1 MLFSLLKTLIAGR
14 KAPAADEVLR
24 LARDLNGA
32 ARHDKALE
40 LLAPFVRRQPGDARC
55 LYEMAFAHFALGD
68 KQRALDYCEQSRQA
82 DPEYATPRWLQ
93 AQLILGGE
101 NYMSLLARIHAHLRP
116 RSYVE
121 IGIFQ
126 GEALALAAAPTR
138 AIGIDPEPQLMNPP
152 AANQTVFAQ
161 TSDAFFREHDLRVE
175 LGGLPVELAFI
186 DGMHHFEFALRDF
199 ANVEGYCTRD
209 SVILVHDCF
218 PLDRQTARRDGAP
231 PFWSGDVWRL
241 IVLLKKYRSDLAI
254 HTIAAP
260 PTGLA
265 LVRNLN
271 PGSRVLI
278 DNHDGLREEFL
289 ALDYS
294 YLDDDKA
301 GKLNLV
307 AGDWQTVRAL
317 LN

>member
-1 MLFSLLKTLIAGR
+1 MLFSFLKALIAGR

-24 LARDLNGA
+24 LARELNGVS
-32 ARHDKALE
+32 RHDKALE
-40 LLAPFVRRQPGDARC
+40 LLAPFVRHRPGNAPC
-55 LYEMAFAHFALGD
+55 LYEMAFAYFALGD
-68 KQRALDYCEQSRQA
+68 RQRALEYCERSRQA
-82 DPEYATPRWLQ
+82 DPDYATPRWLQ
-93 AQLILGGE
+93 AQLVLGGE

-126 GEALALAAAPTR
+126 GEALALAVAPTR
-138 AIGIDPEPQLMNPP
+138 AIGIDPEPQLTRLP
-152 AANQTVFAQ
+152 AANQKVYAQ
-161 TSDAFFREHDLRVE
+161 TSDAFFAGHDLRAE

-199 ANVEGYCTRD
+199 AHVESHCTRD
-209 SVILVHDCF
+209 SVVLIHDCY

-241 IVLLKKYRSDLAI
+241 IVLLKKYRTDLAI

-265 LVRNLN
+265 LVRNLD
-271 PGSRVLI
+271 PESRFLV
-278 DNHDGLREEFL
+278 DNHERLREEFM

-294 YLDDDKA
+294 HLDDDKA

-307 AGDWQTVRAL
+307 AGDWHTVRSL
-317 LN
+317 LA